1 MCSARLQDFSK
12 AMTQNSHLCHLLS
25 CSTSLGSTTLIF
37 GATESLKIIDDIS
50 FDKNETLSLYSD
62 FELINKILFD
72 DKEIK
77 NTWLLF
83 GHSAWEKS
91 QLDNEIKNGDWL
103 VHDSSEVVFEKNP
116 KTLWR
121 DLIKLFGFDKF
132 KMTGISG
139 VS

>member
-1 MCSARLQDFSK
+1 MKD
-12 AMTQNSHLCHLLS
+12 
-25 CSTSLGSTTLIF
+25 
-37 GATESLKIIDDIS
+37 
-50 FDKNETLSLYSD
+50 
-62 FELINKILFD
+62 
-72 DKEIK
+72 IK
-77 NTWLLF
+77 NGIGPKYFIFTLGYAGWDS
-83 GHSAWEKS
+83 G
-91 QLDNEIKNGDWL
+91 QLDSEIKNGDWL